1 MLDLV
6 KDKNI
11 KIAIIGASNNSSKY
25 GYKIYKNLLLKGYDV
40 TPINPKGVLI
50 DGVETLPGIV
60 KMSNKPDIIDFVV
73 PPSIALSE
81 AKSLEANGFDN
92 FWFQPGSE
100 SQELIEFLNT
110 KNINYLVGE
119 CIMVETN

>member
-1 MLDLV
+1 MLNLV

-50 DGVETLPGIV
+50 DGVETLPSIV

>member
-1 MLDLV
+1 MLNLV

-50 DGVETLPGIV
+50 DGVETLPSIV

-81 AKSLEANGFDN
+81 AKSLEENGLDN

>member
-1 MLDLV
+1 MLNLV

>member
-1 MLDLV
+1 MLNLV

-11 KIAIIGASNNSSKY
+11 KIAIIGASNNSTKY

-50 DGVETLPGIV
+50 DGVETLPSIV

>member
-50 DGVETLPGIV
+50 DGVHTLPSIV

-81 AKSLEANGFDN
+81 AKSLQENGFGN

-119 CIMVETN
+119 FIMVETN